1 MNNIPLITF
10 CILLIGGGLAEYTA
24 MMYTGTLKR
33 KHTKEWTCYAVVIPY
48 KAMLC
53 ATIIEHIILK
63 THPAMALTIT
73 GGIIALIGIII
84 RVRGHIELNG
94 AFSQYVEKTENQQIV
109 QTGMYAR
116 IRHPMYIGSILLFI
130 GMPLVL
136 AATWAWIFS
145 VAGIV
150 GIFIR
155 IRKEEKFLAQ
165 ELPGYREYMEKTWRL
180 VPHIF

>member
-1 MNNIPLITF
+1 MNVIPVITF
-10 CILLIGGGLAEYTA
+10 CVLLIGDGFAEYAA
-24 MMYTGTLKR
+24 MLYTGTLKR
-33 KHTKEWTCYAVVIPY
+33 KHTKEWTCYVVVMPF

-53 ATIIEHIILK
+53 ATIIEHIVFK
-63 THPAMALTIT
+63 THPALALTIT
-73 GGIIALIGIII
+73 GGIMAATGIII
-84 RVRGHIELNG
+84 RVYGHIELNG

-109 QTGMYAR
+109 QSGMYAT

-165 ELPGYREYMEKTWRL
+165 ELPGYREYMQKTWRL